1 MLPVLHPAKV
11 KGKGPHLDHRTALP
25 AGPAELGIHPGP
37 EDGQGEGLGDV
48 VLRPQFQPGHD
59 VGLPVVGGEEDHRQ
73 PAPDLLQKRQ
83 AAAVGEVH
91 VQDGQGKGPLPF
103 QRLPGLGQGAAEG
116 HRPVLSLQGQANPLA
131 QGQVIFY

>member
-1 MLPVLHPAKV
+1 MSVSQSLAVRRIAGSRP
-11 KGKGPHLDHRTALP
+11 RT
-25 AGPAELGIHPGP
+25 
-37 EDGQGEGLGDV
+37 V
-48 VLRPQFQPGHD
+48 
-59 VGLPVVGGEEDHRQ
+59 
-73 PAPDLLQKRQ
+73 LQKRQ